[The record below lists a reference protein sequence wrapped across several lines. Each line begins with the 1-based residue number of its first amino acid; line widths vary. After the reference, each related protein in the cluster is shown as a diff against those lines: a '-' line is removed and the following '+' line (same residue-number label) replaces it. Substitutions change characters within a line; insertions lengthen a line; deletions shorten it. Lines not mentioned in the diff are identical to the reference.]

1 MRMPQSSFGW
11 PGQPLD
17 IRTDEGWHGF
27 GIVNEAK
34 IRPPKAKISNV
45 ETPNV

>member
-1 MRMPQSSFGW
+1 MLCACLNPALH
-11 PGQPLD
+11 GQANRSRD
-17 IRTDEGWHGF
+17 GHGF

-45 ETPNV
+45 ETLNV